1 MDDNKEMAT
10 VPYFVH
16 QGCLARD
23 ERIIKRIAF
32 ALVITIFL
40 MFASNGLWLYA
51 WMQYDYVEETTSETT
66 STSTTTTTN
75 TTQDGEGVNIYGGG
89 DVSYGADDNSNNN
102 EDDNKDNEDQ
112 KKVEEEKER

>member
-1 MDDNKEMAT
+1 MDDNKELAT

-23 ERIIKRIAF
+23 ERIIKRIAI

-51 WMQYDYVEETTSETT
+51 WMQYDYVEETTTET
-66 STSTTTTTN
+66 TSTTTT

-89 DVSYGADDNSNNN
+89 DVNYGADDNSNENN
-102 EDDNKDNEDQ
+102 DKDNKDQ
-112 KKVEEEKER
+112 KEEKER